1 MNDILDNLRPYFD
14 DNEEFDEAKINEL
27 FSVFQRDFFEEP
39 FIVNNLQVKVKRHP
53 YNPGK
58 DGLPEYFSHYY
69 EKFVHITTRAIKD
82 NKGNKC
88 RKFCTE
94 RANRIH
100 WIKPILINYNDRRI
114 THFRF
119 VESDRTVRDYFWYK
133 GRSFIVVLEQV
144 EPDYILITG
153 FCVDKTN
160 FRYYLRKEKNALK

>member
-14 DNEEFDEAKINEL
+14 DNEEFDETKINEL

-39 FIVNNLQVKVKRHP
+39 FVVNNLQVKVKRHP
-53 YNPGK
+53 YNPRK

-100 WIKPILINYNDRRI
+100 WIKPILITMIAGLPIFALLKAIVPYVIISGIREENLLL
-114 THFRF
+114 
-119 VESDRTVRDYFWYK
+119 FWS
-133 GRSFIVVLEQV
+133 RLSLTIS
-144 EPDYILITG
+144 
-153 FCVDKTN
+153 
-160 FRYYLRKEKNALK
+160 